1 VPGQGAGIAIGHAE
15 HMDTNIEI
23 RHDEEHSRFDLFVDG
38 RAAGVLEYQLD
49 GTVATMFHTE
59 VFGEFGGR
67 GLGTVLVRE
76 ALGVARSR
84 GWSIVPACWFVRD
97 YIRAHEADADL
108 VAATPS

>member
-1 VPGQGAGIAIGHAE
+1 
-15 HMDTNIEI
+15 MDTNIEI

-38 RAAGVLEYQLD
+38 RAAGVLECQLD

-76 ALGVARSR
+76 SR